1 MKITPLETPLAEAA
15 VQAEAGAQA
24 DTQAELHVRSHVH
37 LPAERGVSDGVIEA
51 GIGEF
56 RSRPAP
62 TGVGAVP
69 GGRRGGLPA
78 LPVLTAVNFFNYI
91 DRQVVYTMTP
101 FLAAEFGISK
111 GRLGLLSLVN
121 LAVFAITS
129 LVSGPIADRLGPR
142 RVIFAGILIWS
153 AATIGSALAVS
164 FPMLLVFRALV
175 GIGEGAYGP
184 SANALL
190 CVDAPPKQRGRAL
203 GIYNAG
209 MAIGASVGLSLG
221 ALLPPH
227 IGWRNVFWIA
237 GIPSGGLALLSLFIK
252 SPTHIDRPHSLPA
265 RSYLLNPTYLI
276 CLAAGIL
283 VTFGASGLL
292 FWARWLIIEERG
304 FSVVGGTVLMG
315 FIGIVC
321 GIGGVLAGGMI
332 GDVVGR
338 HRRGGHAL
346 VMGVSLLAAVPL
358 GLGCLLVTN
367 KPVFAVLTATTVFLL
382 SVYNGP
388 AAVVIHQLAPLQYA
402 ATLQAVFMF
411 GIHVLGDAPAGTVV
425 GFIGGYTTV
434 AHSLLI
440 TVAAFGLSGV
450 LFVYTAHRQR
460 KESSSPH
467 H

>member
-1 MKITPLETPLAEAA
+1 MKITPLDDRLSESGAHHAPVPRVDSSDAGSGAEY
-15 VQAEAGAQA
+15 
-24 DTQAELHVRSHVH
+24 
-37 LPAERGVSDGVIEA
+37 
-51 GIGEF
+51 
-56 RSRPAP
+56 RSRPWPA
-62 TGVGAVP
+62 GSGAQP
-69 GGRRGGLPA
+69 GPGRRRLAP
-78 LPVLTAVNFFNYI
+78 LPVLTTVNFFNYI
-91 DRQVVYTMTP
+91 DRQVVYSMTP

-121 LAVFAITS
+121 LAVFALAS
-129 LVSGPIADRLGPR
+129 LISGPIADRLGPR

-153 AATIGSALAVS
+153 AATIGSALSTS
-164 FPMLLVFRALV
+164 FPMLLVFRAMV

-209 MAIGASVGLSLG
+209 MAIGASVGLFLG
-221 ALLPPH
+221 AVLAPR

-237 GIPSGGLALLSLFIK
+237 GIPSGGLALLSLFIAA
-252 SPTHIDRPHSLPA
+252 PARIDRPHALPA
-265 RSYLLNPTYLI
+265 RNYLLNPTYLT
-276 CLAAGIL
+276 CLAGGIL

-292 FWARWLIIEERG
+292 FWARWLIIDERG
-304 FSVVGGTVLMG
+304 FSVVGGSVLML

-321 GIGGVLAGGMI
+321 GIGGVITGGLV
-332 GDVVGR
+332 GDRVGR
-338 HRRGGHAL
+338 NRRGGHAL
-346 VMGVSLLAAVPL
+346 VVGISLLAAVPL

-367 KPVFAVLTATTVFLL
+367 KPTFAVLTATTVFLL

-388 AAVVIHQLAPLQYA
+388 AAVVVHQLAPLQYA

-425 GFIGGYTTV
+425 GFIGGHATV
-434 AHSLLI
+434 AHSLLV
-440 TVAAFGLSGV
+440 TVVAFGLSGL
-450 LFVYTAHRQR
+450 LFLYTAHRQR
-460 KESSSPH
+460 KDRSAPH